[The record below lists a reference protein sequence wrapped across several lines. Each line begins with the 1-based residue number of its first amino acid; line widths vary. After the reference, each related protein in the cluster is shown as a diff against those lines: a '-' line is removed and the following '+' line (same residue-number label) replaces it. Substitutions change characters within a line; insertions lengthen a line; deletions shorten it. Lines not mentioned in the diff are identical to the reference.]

1 MEDDVEDE
9 VPDEVEAPES
19 EVVEL
24 NMLLDVEAGR
34 IDKLVDDEPIDVRD
48 ATTESAA

>member
-24 NMLLDVEAGR
+24 NMLLDVEFGK
-34 IDKLVDDEPIDVRD
+34 IDKLVGDDPVDVRD